1 MIQKNLN
8 QLLVSAFLFPIKCS
22 RIYCYSMLQK
32 FQKALQCKT
41 KKKFWNIKKSFS

>member
-8 QLLVSAFLFPIKCS
+8 QLLVSAFLFPIKCT

-32 FQKALQCKT
+32 FQKTLQCKT
-41 KKKFWNIKKSFS
+41 KKKVLEH